1 MGLACWGLSKA
12 FTQPKLS
19 VIVNVAR
26 THVYYEVEPIVAV
39 TQMNASLITVGLLF
53 ERWQSKREF
62 QTDLTQ
68 AFVAVRYRELDF
80 LTTFL
85 IKQKSSR
92 HAAES
97 EIFKKIHTYDY
108 AALIVPTDYLNFSM
122 G

>member
-39 TQMNASLITVGLLF
+39 TQMNASLITVGLLL
-53 ERWQSKREF
+53 ERWRSKREF

-68 AFVAVRYRELDF
+68 AFIAVRYRELDLFGYF
-80 LTTFL
+80 LC
-85 IKQKSSR
+85 QD
-92 HAAES
+92 
-97 EIFKKIHTYDY
+97 KK
-108 AALIVPTDYLNFSM
+108 
-122 G
+122 